1 MDADRLARAAGRALV
16 TAMTTDAWR
25 QACTAIE
32 DLYQRLP
39 QGPDQPD
46 PAWLAD
52 LHRRVL
58 AAVQL
63 GDTVAE
69 QQLRET
75 STQQLLRLARASPD
89 VADELQR
96 VLEDVILPALGQ
108 ADQQQVEAILR
119 GSPEPE
125 GPPII
130 LRGPDPLIIR
140 GRDPREPP
148 LFRSSDF
155 REHETPAGL
164 RTAGVRGPAPSA
176 GALSPGTP
184 FRGASSPGHPSPA
197 APQDRPQL
205 ISTGFT
211 VLDERAGA
219 ISQQHTLVAG
229 RPYLYWFEIGDQP
242 APGAI
247 DEPGH
252 RVLPLDHPPAGT
264 PLTVALFG
272 FPGQFEISPG
282 EDVGELVIADDGSV
296 QVSRQPLR
304 QLQGEPPAGRRLLF
318 PVRAPDRPGRHQLRA
333 SLYCRQTLL
342 QSRLIEAEV
351 TVRPEEHTDRALR
364 SSVDYAVSSSLDP
377 ARLASIRP
385 LRLSMLLND
394 NGDGTHGFRFL
405 GEQNLKGDV
414 SIDALRLQDLAERAR
429 RTYRHAGWDSNE
441 EWTPGSAYVYRDP
454 PGPQR
459 LGADLISM
467 ARAGFRLWSSLAL
480 DLSRAAGLDE
490 RDPDQAPVRT
500 LREIMRKPGFVEVA
514 TKFSARMVVPAAIF
528 YDYPLDTNKQLSVC
542 PAAMAAIS
550 RHEDLTQ
557 HQCFLGDC
565 PSYADDAVVCPGGFW
580 GFRHGIGLPQ
590 SRDGLAGRPAS
601 ETDDWAEIRC
611 ESRPEFVI
619 GIAQEFAGDHV
630 TRVRDLG
637 DARSEV
643 IADRDQLLARL
654 RAEDFGAHL
663 VYFFCHGALVNGIPA
678 LTVGQTDALA
688 AITPDNIQG
697 GTMFWRKT
705 HPLVI
710 LNGCSTAALEPRLA
724 LDLVDAFVRDACAS
738 GVIGTEVTIF
748 PPLAMAFADEFFA
761 RFLDHDE
768 PIGEA
773 VRQSRLRLLSGG
785 NPLGLVYIV
794 YAAPRLLLVP

>member
-1 MDADRLARAAGRALV
+1 MDADSLARAAGSALV
-16 TAMTTDAWR
+16 SAMTTDTWR
-25 QACTAIE
+25 QACTAVE
-32 DLYQRLP
+32 GLYERLP
-39 QGPDQPD
+39 PGPDRPD
-46 PAWLAD
+46 PAWLSD
-52 LHRRVL
+52 LHRRTQAMVL
-58 AAVQL
+58 F
-63 GDTVAE
+63 GDLVAE
-69 QQLRET
+69 QRLREACAE
-75 STQQLLRLARASPD
+75 QLLRLLRAAPRLAGD
-89 VADELQR
+89 LQR
-96 VLEDVILPALGQ
+96 VLEDVILPALGGE
-108 ADQQQVEAILR
+108 DQRRVEAILR
-119 GSPEPE
+119 EPPGPAE
-125 GPPII
+125 PPRIVRGRAPRDPPI
-130 LRGPDPLIIR
+130 
-140 GRDPREPP
+140 
-148 LFRSSDF
+148 FRSTDF
-155 REHETPAGL
+155 RQRETQADPVPPA
-164 RTAGVRGPAPSA
+164 APAPA
-176 GALSPGTP
+176 PPPAPP
-184 FRGASSPGHPSPA
+184 APPPAAQAPPPAPPAPPPAAPSPA
-197 APQDRPQL
+197 PQQERPQL

-211 VLDERAGA
+211 APDQQAGA
-219 ISQQHTLVAG
+219 ISQQNTLVAG
-229 RPYLYWFEIGDQP
+229 MPYLYWFEIGDQL
-242 APGAI
+242 ARGAI

-252 RVLPLDHPPAGT
+252 RALPLDHPPAGT
-264 PLTVALFG
+264 PLTVAVFG
-272 FPGQFEISPG
+272 FPGEFEISPG
-282 EDVGELVIADDGSV
+282 EDVGELVVADDGSV
-296 QVSRQPLR
+296 RVSRQPLR
-304 QLQGEPPAGRRLLF
+304 RLQGEPPAGRRLLF
-318 PVRAPDRPGRHQLRA
+318 PVRAPDRPGRHHLRA

-351 TVRPEEHTDRALR
+351 TARPEERTTRALR

-405 GEQNLKGDV
+405 GEQDLKGDV
-414 SIDALRLQDLAERAR
+414 SIDAMRLQDLAERAR

-441 EWTPGSAYVYRDP
+441 EWTPGSVYVYRDP

-459 LGADLISM
+459 LGEDLISM
-467 ARAGFRLWSSLAL
+467 ARAGYRLWSNLALQLSLAARL
-480 DLSRAAGLDE
+480 DQRY
-490 RDPDQAPVRT
+490 PDQAPART
-500 LREIMRKPGFVEVA
+500 LQEIMRKPGFVEVA

-528 YDYPLDTNKQLSVC
+528 YDYPLDSVAQLTVC

-550 RHEDLTQ
+550 RHEDLAQ
-557 HQCFLGDC
+557 HRCFLGDC
-565 PSYADDAVVCPGGFW
+565 PSYADDTVVCPGGFW

-590 SRDGLAGRPAS
+590 SRDETGDRATD

-611 ESRPEFVI
+611 ETRPEFVI

-643 IADRDQLLARL
+643 ISDRDQLLARL
-654 RAEDFGAHL
+654 REKDFGAHL

-678 LTVGQTDALA
+678 LTVGQSDAPA

-748 PPLAMAFADEFFA
+748 PPLATAFADEFFA

-773 VRQSRLRLLSGG
+773 VRRSRLRLLSGG

>member
-1 MDADRLARAAGRALV
+1 MDADRLARAAGSALV
-16 TAMTTDAWR
+16 TAMTTDAWL

-32 DLYQRLP
+32 GLYRLLP
-39 QGPDQPD
+39 QGPDQPNRT
-46 PAWLAD
+46 WLSD
-52 LHRRVL
+52 LHRRTQ

-63 GDTVAE
+63 GDAVAE
-69 QQLRET
+69 QQLREACT
-75 STQQLLRLARASPD
+75 EELQRLLRAAPGLAD
-89 VADELQR
+89 DLQR
-96 VLEDVILPALGQ
+96 VLEDVILPALGRE
-108 ADQQQVEAILR
+108 DQLRVEAILR
-119 GSPEPE
+119 GSPGPA
-125 GPPII
+125 GPPLIV
-130 LRGPDPLIIR
+130 RDPDPLTIR
-140 GRDPREPP
+140 GRDPRDPP
-148 LFRSSDF
+148 FFRSTDF
-155 REHETPAGL
+155 RQRETPA
-164 RTAGVRGPAPSA
+164 
-176 GALSPGTP
+176 SPGP
-184 FRGASSPGHPSPA
+184 PA
-197 APQDRPQL
+197 AAAPASPPPAAQQERPQL

-211 VLDERAGA
+211 VPDERSGA

-229 RPYLYWFEIGDQP
+229 MPYLYWFEIGDQP
-242 APGAI
+242 AQGAI

-252 RVLPLDHPPAGT
+252 RALPLDHPPAGT
-264 PLTVALFG
+264 PLTVAVFG

-282 EDVGELVIADDGSV
+282 EDVGELVIAGDGSV
-296 QVSRQPLR
+296 RVSRQPLR

-318 PVRAPDRPGRHQLRA
+318 PVRAPDRPGRHRLRA

-377 ARLASIRP
+377 ARLAAIRP

-441 EWTPGSAYVYRDP
+441 EWTPGSAYVYRNP

-459 LGADLISM
+459 LGEDLISM
-467 ARAGFRLWSSLAL
+467 ARAGFRLWSNLAL
-480 DLSRAAGLDE
+480 KLSRAARLDE

-500 LREIMRKPGFVEVA
+500 LQEIMRKPGFVEVA

-528 YDYPLDTNKQLSVC
+528 YDYPLDSNKQLSVC

-550 RHEDLTQ
+550 RHEDLTE
-557 HQCFLGDC
+557 HRCFLGDC
-565 PSYADDAVVCPGGFW
+565 PSYADETVVCPGGFW

-590 SRDGLAGRPAS
+590 SRDEAGDRPAGDA
-601 ETDDWAEIRC
+601 DDWAEIRC

-654 RAEDFGAHL
+654 REKDFGAHL

-678 LTVGQTDALA
+678 LTVGPSDAPA

-724 LDLVDAFVRDACAS
+724 LDLVDAFVRDAYAS